1 MLIKK
6 SLKEKIVLIVKD
18 VINIIMKREN
28 YGFKL

>member
-18 VINIIMKREN
+18 VINKIMKGEN